1 MFGKLNVRLALGEGE
16 TAMLSGQ
23 MSMLTHK
30 RSAWLLQGEKPASPV
45 SPDFA
50 C

>member
-1 MFGKLNVRLALGEGE
+1 MFGRLNVRLALGEGE

-23 MSMLTHK
+23 MSMPIHRRT
-30 RSAWLLQGEKPASPV
+30 AWLLQGEKPASAV